1 MLLDERAL
9 VGLPDDVR
17 ERAAAIRALV
27 LDVDGVLTDGS
38 LEYGADGETT
48 KTFHVKDG
56 LGIRLCAR
64 ERIAV
69 AVISAKTSAPLRR
82 RLEDLRVP
90 HAMLGRED
98 KSEALDEVMGA
109 LGITEREV
117 AFVGDDLLDLPIL
130 RRVGL
135 AIAPAD
141 AHPLVLSEVAWVTRA
156 LGGRGA
162 VREVCDG
169 LLAAR
174 GRLRA
179 SCEDLLATRS
189 EKEKKW

>member
-1 MLLDERAL
+1 MLRDERAL
-9 VGLPDDVR
+9 VGLPDEVR
-17 ERAAAIRALV
+17 ERAAAVRLLV

-38 LEYGADGETT
+38 LEYGADGETS

-56 LGIRLCAR
+56 LGTRLCAR
-64 ERIAV
+64 EGSAV

-90 HAMLGRED
+90 HALLGRED
-98 KSEALDEVMGA
+98 KSEALDEVMRA

-117 AFVGDDLLDLPIL
+117 AFVGDDLLDLPVL
-130 RRVGL
+130 RRAGL
-135 AIAPAD
+135 SVAPAD
-141 AHPLVLSEVAWVTRA
+141 AHPLVLGEVVWVTRA
-156 LGGRGA
+156 NGGRGA

>member
-1 MLLDERAL
+1 MLLDERTL

-17 ERAAAIRALV
+17 ERAAIVRALV

-38 LEYGADGETT
+38 LEYDGDGETS
-48 KTFHVKDG
+48 KTFFVKDG

-64 ERIAV
+64 EGIAV

-82 RLEDLRVP
+82 RLEDLKVP
-90 HAMLGRED
+90 HALLGRED
-98 KSEALDEVMGA
+98 KSEALDEVMSA

-117 AFVGDDLLDLPIL
+117 AFVGDDLLDLPIM

-141 AHPLVLSEVAWVTRA
+141 AHPLVLTEVAWVTRA
-156 LGGRGA
+156 SGGRGS

-179 SCEDLLATRS
+179 ACEELIATRG
-189 EKEKKW
+189 EKEKTW

>member
-9 VGLPDDVR
+9 IGLPDELRD
-17 ERAAAIRALV
+17 AAARARALV

-38 LEYGADGETT
+38 LEYGSDGETS

-56 LGIRLCAR
+56 LGMRLCAR
-64 ERIAV
+64 EGIAV

-90 HAMLGRED
+90 HALLGRED
-98 KSEALDEVMGA
+98 KSAALDELTRA
-109 LGITEREV
+109 LGISEREV
-117 AFVGDDLLDLPIL
+117 AFVGDDLLDLPVM

-135 AIAPAD
+135 SAAPAD
-141 AHPLVLSEVAWVTRA
+141 AHPLVLGEALWVTRA
-156 LGGRGA
+156 PGGRGA

>member
-1 MLLDERAL
+1 MLIDERTL
-9 VGLPDDVR
+9 VGLPEEVR
-17 ERAAAIRALV
+17 EPAARVRALV

-38 LEYGADGETT
+38 LEYGADGEAS

-56 LGIRLCAR
+56 LGIRLLAR
-64 ERIAV
+64 EGIAV

-98 KSEALDEVMGA
+98 KSAALDELMRT

-141 AHPLVLSEVAWVTRA
+141 AHPLVLVEAAWVTRA
-156 LGGRGA
+156 GGGRGA
-162 VREVCDG
+162 VRETCDG

-189 EKEKKW
+189 EKETKW